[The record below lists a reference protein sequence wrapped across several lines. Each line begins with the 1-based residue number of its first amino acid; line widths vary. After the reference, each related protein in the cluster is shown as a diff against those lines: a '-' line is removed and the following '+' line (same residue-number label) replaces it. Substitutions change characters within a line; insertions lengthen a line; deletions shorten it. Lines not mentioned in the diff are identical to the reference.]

1 MKILLCTPT
10 FVTGRGGIPSYAR
23 DFVESFKKEHEIVVV
38 TGGKDIDDSP
48 CKLYYIN
55 DIELSF
61 KNAKKLYKIIED
73 EQPEI
78 IINSAHFLLS
88 IISPYI
94 NNNIKII
101 SISHFVDGYYAKI
114 AGTKSQYIDN
124 IVALSSFSKSFI
136 EKKYSI
142 KDDNKVV
149 TIYNFMPVLKEGPN
163 VNKEKN
169 DVINIVY
176 PGGSNYQKSAD
187 IFLKAILHLLKK
199 DIKFNLY
206 WIGNKAMPGSKWN
219 ITIINSLSDILPKD
233 NRIVHLGSVSR
244 EEAKNIMANAN
255 VFVLPSRG
263 EGFPISIIEAM
274 RGRCIPVISDA
285 KHGALD
291 IIENGVNGYVTK
303 QGDYLDLAKCI
314 ENIIINHN
322 SLSGI
327 YDAAYD
333 TYLQNLTTQV
343 WVERMEKILLS
354 ENNHT
359 PRKIYSENKTKVMM
373 SLLTNKLYLLKFRL
387 KQIFV
392 NNIRTLFTYYIIAI
406 NKKKY

>member
-1 MKILLCTPT
+1 MKILLCTAT

-23 DFVESFKKEHEIVVV
+23 DFVESFKKDHEIVVV
-38 TGGKDIDDSP
+38 SGGMKADDSP
-48 CKLYYIN
+48 CKIYYIN
-55 DIELSF
+55 SIGLSIN
-61 KNAKKLYKIIED
+61 NANKLLKIIQD
-73 EQPEI
+73 EKPDI
-78 IINSAHFLLS
+78 IINSAFYLLS
-88 IISPYI
+88 ILSPYI
-94 NNNIKII
+94 DNSIKVI

-114 AGTKSQYIDN
+114 AGANFQYIDK
-124 IVALSSFSKSFI
+124 IIALSSFGKSHI
-136 EKKYSI
+136 EKRYSI
-142 KDDNKVV
+142 KNKDKVV
-149 TIYNFMPVLKEGPN
+149 SIYNFMPTLPEGPN
-163 VNKEKN
+163 IGKEQN

-187 IFLKAILHLLKK
+187 IFLKAVLHLLKTSL
-199 DIKFNLY
+199 KFKLY
-206 WIGNKAMPGSKWN
+206 WIGNKMMPGSKWG
-219 ITIINSLSDILPKD
+219 ITIINSLSDILPQD
-233 NRIVHLGSVSR
+233 ERIVHLGSVSR
-244 EEAKNIMANAN
+244 EEAKKIMENAN

-291 IIENGVNGYVTK
+291 IIKNGINGYVTK

-322 SLSGI
+322 SLSRI

-343 WVERMEKILLS
+343 WVEKMEKNLLF